1 MVSVRGAKS
10 GLEANTD
17 ITEGGISIRNRGK
30 GRQCFIKTEFALRRH
45 QQQGEL
51 HSLLLEE
58 PENHLSHVS
67 MKKLVNQ
74 LAAEQQKQL
83 FIATHSSHISSRLD
97 LRKAILFGESRP
109 VLLNELSDETAAF
122 FMKAPDNNVLEFA
135 LARRV
140 LLVEGDAEYILIE
153 SFTVSSSMP
162 SLKMMVFILSLL
174 AVLVSAVILN
184 WHFYWGIE

>member
-1 MVSVRGAKS
+1 AVNSTLEDYQFGIRSGAKS
-10 GLEANTD
+10 GLEANLD
-17 ITEGGISIRNRGK
+17 ITEDGISIRNRGK

-83 FIATHSSHISSRLD
+83 
-97 LRKAILFGESRP
+97 
-109 VLLNELSDETAAF
+109 
-122 FMKAPDNNVLEFA
+122 
-135 LARRV
+135 
-140 LLVEGDAEYILIE
+140 
-153 SFTVSSSMP
+153 
-162 SLKMMVFILSLL
+162 
-174 AVLVSAVILN
+174 
-184 WHFYWGIE
+184 

>member
-1 MVSVRGAKS
+1 
-10 GLEANTD
+10 
-17 ITEGGISIRNRGK
+17 
-30 GRQCFIKTEFALRRH
+30 LRRH

-109 VLLNELSDETAAF
+109 VLLNELSD
-122 FMKAPDNNVLEFA
+122 
-135 LARRV
+135 
-140 LLVEGDAEYILIE
+140 
-153 SFTVSSSMP
+153 
-162 SLKMMVFILSLL
+162 
-174 AVLVSAVILN
+174 
-184 WHFYWGIE
+184 